1 MNEQLKEEIVKILL
15 DAIEENVKLI
25 RGKNTTYPNASLF
38 TCMIWAG
45 INRISIDEATEQ
57 LEELGYNV
65 PSSDNVLHHISNQP
79 YELLEFGFQKVIES
93 LIDKAKFLFE
103 KEVVIA
109 IDYNLL
115 EWYGEDLPYIIKSKP
130 RKGTDKFIAF
140 ATVAIV
146 ENGKRFTLRV
156 LPVTPFSDKK
166 ELVKELLEYAMKF
179 IKVKVVLMDRAFYN
193 GEIIEMLNNWVPFII
208 PAVNNDKVK
217 EYKEIA
223 KRKGE
228 VEYEMSYGT
237 KYRMVVYEKD
247 DKLHPFATNT
257 YYTPETIHEL
267 YRKRFGIETQYRIK
281 NKFLGRTCSKEY
293 SVRYFFFLLAICIYN
308 LWILLNIIE
317 RGKDGLDPGK
327 IPIKVDRLVHLIR
340 KIIFF
345 NSPYG

>member
-1 MNEQLKEEIVKILL
+1 
-15 DAIEENVKLI
+15 
-25 RGKNTTYPNASLF
+25 
-38 TCMIWAG
+38 
-45 INRISIDEATEQ
+45 
-57 LEELGYNV
+57 
-65 PSSDNVLHHISNQP
+65 
-79 YELLEFGFQKVIES
+79 
-93 LIDKAKFLFE
+93 
-103 KEVVIA
+103 
-109 IDYNLL
+109 
-115 EWYGEDLPYIIKSKP
+115 
-130 RKGTDKFIAF
+130 
-140 ATVAIV
+140 
-146 ENGKRFTLRV
+146 
-156 LPVTPFSDKK
+156 
-166 ELVKELLEYAMKF
+166 MKF

-193 GEIIEMLNNWVPFII
+193 GEIIGMLNSWVPFII
-208 PAVNNDKVK
+208 SAVNNDKVK

-228 VEYEMSYGT
+228 VEYEMSNRT

-247 DKLHPFATNT
+247 DKLHPFATNI

-308 LWILLNIIE
+308 LWVLLNIIE

-345 NSPYG
+345 NSPYR